1 MNALTVNRLWNV
13 KEAAAYLNVS
23 VDTMYYWHST
33 GDGPVVCKI
42 GKHLRYRFAD
52 VLAWVEQSSGK

>member
-1 MNALTVNRLWNV
+1 MNALIVNRLWNV

-42 GKHLRYRFAD
+42 GKHLRYRFTD
-52 VLAWVEQSSGK
+52 VLA